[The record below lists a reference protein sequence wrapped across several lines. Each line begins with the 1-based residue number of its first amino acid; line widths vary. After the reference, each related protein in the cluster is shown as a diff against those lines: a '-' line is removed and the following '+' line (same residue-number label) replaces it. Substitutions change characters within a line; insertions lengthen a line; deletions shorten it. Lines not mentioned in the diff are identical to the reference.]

1 MSVVHDLSPLSEQLG
16 RFGAVAYLVT
26 VAPDG
31 TPHVVSVRPKLED
44 QHLVTAGGQRTV
56 ANVAARPSVTL
67 LWPAPPGTG
76 YSLVLDARAQAQP
89 SDGGTVLEIRP
100 TAAVLHRTPEGD
112 PAMPSCVTILPRARA
127 TGGR

>member
-1 MSVVHDLSPLSEQLG
+1 MSAVEDLSPLAEHLG

-26 VAPDG
+26 VGPDG

-44 QHLVTAGGQRTV
+44 RHLVAGGGQRTV
-56 ANVAARPSVTL
+56 ANVAERPSVTL

-76 YSLVLDARAQAQP
+76 YSLVLDAEAQAQP
-89 SDGGTVLEIRP
+89 SNGGTVLEIRP

-112 PAMPSCVTILPRARA
+112 PAIPSCVTILPRARA
-127 TGGR
+127 SGGR